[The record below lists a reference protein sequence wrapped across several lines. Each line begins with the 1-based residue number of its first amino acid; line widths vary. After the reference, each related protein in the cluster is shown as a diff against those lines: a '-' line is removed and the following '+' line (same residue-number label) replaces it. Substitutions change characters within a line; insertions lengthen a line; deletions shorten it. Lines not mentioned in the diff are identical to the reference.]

1 MRTVVGAA
9 IGRQREVE
17 IVKNKILEELKSAN
31 GQPVSGEEIS
41 RKLGISRTAVWK
53 HIARLRSEGYSI
65 ESQTNSGYKLVE
77 SPDLLSLSEL
87 EPYLNTDFIGRNIIY
102 LGSIDSTNTY
112 AKKAAEGSF
121 TEGTV
126 VIADEQTAGKG
137 RLGKH
142 WVSTKG
148 KGIWM
153 SIMLKPD
160 ILPADAP
167 KLTITAAYAVA
178 KALWDCCNLNA
189 AIKWPNDII
198 AGGKKLCGILTEM
211 SAEADEIKSIIVGI
225 GINANMVYE
234 DFGAEVSDIATSI
247 RLQTGRAVSRK
258 ALAASVLNEFEKAY
272 KDFVKEGS
280 LKSFLEEYKNK
291 SAVLGKEIRVISK
304 KEEIIGMAV
313 DISEEGHL
321 VVRLA
326 DGALKEIMS
335 GEVSVRGLYG
345 YI

>member
-1 MRTVVGAA
+1 MK
-9 IGRQREVE
+9 QR
-17 IVKNKILEELKSAN
+17 ILEELKFAN

-53 HIARLRSEGYSI
+53 HITKLRSEGYSI
-65 ESQTNSGYKLVE
+65 ESQTNSGYKLVG
-77 SPDLLSLSEL
+77 SPDLLSLNEL
-87 EPYLNTDFIGRNIIY
+87 EPYLHTGFIGREIIY
-102 LGSIDSTNTY
+102 LDSIGSTNTY
-112 AKKAAEGSF
+112 AKKAAEEHF
-121 TEGTV
+121 KEGTV
-126 VIADEQTAGKG
+126 IIAEEQTDGRG
-137 RLGKH
+137 RLGRQ

-167 KLTITAAYAVA
+167 KLTIAAAYAVA
-178 KALWDCCNLNA
+178 KAVLRCCNLDA
-189 AIKWPNDII
+189 SIKWPNDIV

-211 SAEADEIKSIIVGI
+211 SAEADEIKSVIVGI
-225 GINANMVYE
+225 GINANMENE
-234 DFGAEVSDIATSI
+234 DFGAEVASLATSI
-247 RLQTGRAVSRK
+247 SLEKGSAVSRK
-258 ALAASVLNEFEKAY
+258 ALAASVLNEFEKVY
-272 KDFVKEGS
+272 EDFIKEGS
-280 LKSFLEEYKNK
+280 LKSFLGEYKNK

-304 KEEIIGMAV
+304 KEEIIGLAV

-321 VVRLA
+321 VVKLG
-326 DGALKEIMS
+326 DGTLREIMS